1 MHILSC
7 RTVNETVIE
16 ATVCVIVCVPVYV
29 CICKGMSMSG
39 CVCVCMSKCVCVC
52 PCERERESLLA
63 GALAEHP
70 LAIELCYRRLM
81 EPLQAV
87 RAL

>member
-1 MHILSC
+1 MCVFVCLS
-7 RTVNETVIE
+7 V
-16 ATVCVIVCVPVYV
+16 
-29 CICKGMSMSG
+29 
-39 CVCVCMSKCVCVC
+39 CVCVRVR
-52 PCERERESLLA
+52 ERERESLLA